1 MYVAK
6 VCVVSEL
13 CVCVCVCV
21 CVRVRVCVCV
31 CVCACVCACVC
42 VCVCTTCSVR
52 VAIRTVRWRIIAL
65 RHLCPAGMLR
75 VVRCLLHVAR
85 RDTLHAAGLARR
97 QHEDVHAVLR
107 LAAPFQ
113 RRRDALDAPLRPG

>member
-1 MYVAK
+1 MYGAK
-6 VCVVSEL
+6 VCVVSVL
-13 CVCVCVCV
+13 CVCV
-21 CVRVRVCVCV
+21 CVRVRVRVCV
-31 CVCACVCACVC
+31 YDVQRARCYPNRPLAHLALEGIV
-42 VCVCTTCSVR
+42 
-52 VAIRTVRWRIIAL
+52 AL

-85 RDTLHAAGLARR
+85 CDTLHAAGLARR

>member
-1 MYVAK
+1 LYGAK
-6 VCVVSEL
+6 VCVVSVL

-21 CVRVRVCVCV
+21 CVRV
-31 CVCACVCACVC
+31 CACVC
-42 VCVCTTCSVR
+42 VCVCVYDVQRARCYPNR
-52 VAIRTVRWRIIAL
+52 PLAHLALEGIIAS

-107 LAAPFQ
+107 LAAPLQ